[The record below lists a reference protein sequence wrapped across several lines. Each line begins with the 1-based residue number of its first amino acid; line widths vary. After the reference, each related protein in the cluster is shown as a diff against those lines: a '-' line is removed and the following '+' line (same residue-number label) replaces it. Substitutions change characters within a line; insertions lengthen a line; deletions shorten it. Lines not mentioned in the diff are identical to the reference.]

1 VADYS
6 NWYRFSTDEA
16 APPSGNITA
25 GVASHPLNLVQS
37 LVPVRAPWAMQDNR
51 MLRFLTAGESH
62 GPELVVIIEGVPAGF
77 NIELEAINR
86 DLARR
91 QKGYGRGGR
100 MAIERDEV
108 RVVSGIRFGSTLGSP
123 ITFIIENRDFKNW
136 ETRMS
141 ADPRNRG
148 ESKPVTRPRPG
159 HADLAGV
166 LKYNLEDIRD
176 VLERASARETAVR
189 VALGS
194 LARQLVAPFGI
205 SVLGYVISIGSIEA
219 ETPDGLT
226 IEQLV
231 QTTEESLVRVA
242 DADAERA
249 IVAEIDQCKREGDT
263 LGGVVE
269 VIADGLPVGLGS
281 HVQWDRKL
289 DGRIAHALMSLQA
302 VKGVEFGQG
311 FAAARVRGS
320 QLHDEIGYDAA
331 AQRFTRSS
339 NNSGGT
345 EGGMSTSEPLRVRV
359 AFKPLSTLMRPLR
372 SADIKTKAEAIA
384 AIERSDVCAIPA
396 AAVIAE
402 SAVTF
407 EIANAFFEKFGG
419 DSLVEVTRNYRGYLE
434 QLRNY

>member
-1 VADYS
+1 
-6 NWYRFSTDEA
+6 
-16 APPSGNITA
+16 
-25 GVASHPLNLVQS
+25 
-37 LVPVRAPWAMQDNR
+37 

-62 GPELVVIIEGVPAGF
+62 GPELVVILEGAPAGYD
-77 NIELEAINR
+77 IDLEAINH

-108 RVVSGIRFGSTLGSP
+108 RVVSGIRFGRTLGSP
-123 ITFIIENRDFKNW
+123 ITFVVENRDFKNW
-136 ETRMS
+136 EKRMS
-141 ADPRNRG
+141 ADPRDRG
-148 ESKPVTRPRPG
+148 EAKLVTRPRPG

-176 VLERASARETAVR
+176 VLERASARETAAR

-194 LARQLVAPFGI
+194 IARQLVTPFGI
-205 SVLGYVISIGSIEA
+205 SVLGYVVSIGSIEA
-219 ETPDGLT
+219 KMPPDISL
-226 IEQLV
+226 EQLALV
-231 QTTEESLVRVA
+231 SEESPVRVA

-249 IVAEIDQCKREGDT
+249 IIAEIDSCKKEGDT

-269 VIADGLPVGLGS
+269 VVAAGLPAGLGS

-302 VKGVEFGQG
+302 VKGVEFGKG
-311 FAAARVRGS
+311 FGAARVRGS

-331 AQRFTRSS
+331 AQRFTRHS

-345 EGGMSTSEPLRVRV
+345 EGGISTGEPLRVRI

-372 SADIKTKAEAIA
+372 SADIKTKAEAVA
-384 AIERSDVCAIPA
+384 TIERSDVCAIPA

-402 SAVTF
+402 SVVAF
-407 EIANAFFEKFGG
+407 EIANAFLEKFGG
-419 DSLVEVTRNYRGYLE
+419 DSYIEIARNYNGYL
-434 QLRNY
+434 QQVRDY